1 WGTTP
6 LPIALSCLD
15 RGSLFGETRSGTSVT
30 QPSGRPISHSANP
43 AVRRRPPRGPSSVGM
58 GAWRPT
64 KASCRRMAGSYSTQS
79 WARSSPSGAGRRW
92 LTSSSS
98 VGPCPPALRLSGC
111 WAAPFRPRFAVGVLK
126 RRATSLRGR
135 AFFPCRFEAPDF
147 QSRAVGVGRYCEP
160 EPTGSV
166 VGESNI
172 GSSYSRPEQ
181 VIPDFGQVF
190 GDNGESPS
198 ADCCHVFQEDE
209 TGSKYPN
216 CFTDVLP
223 DS

>member
-1 WGTTP
+1 
-6 LPIALSCLD
+6 PIALSCFE
-15 RGSLFGETRSGTSVT
+15 RGSRLGGTRFGTSVT
-30 QPSGRPISHSANP
+30 HPSGRPISHSANP

-79 WARSSPSGAGRRW
+79 WTRP
-92 LTSSSS
+92 SSSGS
-98 VGPCPPALRLSGC
+98 SFTAVRRFIPPLRLGLVP
-111 WAAPFRPRFAVGVLK
+111 APPPPSEAVGVGK

-135 AFFPCRFEAPDF
+135 AFFPCRFEASDF
-147 QSRAVGVGRYCEP
+147 QSRAVGVGRYGETEP
-160 EPTGSV
+160 SV
-166 VGESNI
+166 TVMRESGI

-190 GDNGESPS
+190 CDSGESPS